1 MNPPQ
6 STPNGHLEHE
16 RLRTLL
22 ADLLT
27 LSDSASTARVLAE
40 AQAGLRRFTA
50 SAPVAAEGLRSRA
63 GIGPK
68 GDRNLIRAEWT
79 PVHLA
84 SATASTEQIPWVWQG
99 YLARGFTTSLT
110 GVWKSGKTTLLSHL
124 LAALE
129 RGTPFCRQEV
139 TPGRALV
146 VSEENAGLWVRRRNA
161 LGFGEAVDLVARP
174 FRSRPTPHEWKRFMT
189 YLSEYLSE
197 HKVALVAF
205 DSLPNLWPVAD
216 ENDAAQVITALTP
229 LNALTAAGCAVL
241 LLMHPSK
248 SDQTEGRAT
257 RGSGAL
263 GGFVDVI
270 VEMRRFDAEH
280 HADTRRVL
288 RAFSRFEETPVEVVV
303 AFKNGAYTAEGTVTE
318 AKGADRLSVVFD
330 LLRGAGRP
338 LTAEELLFAWPTS
351 EMPRPSLRTLRR
363 DLADAVMR
371 GFLVRTG
378 DGRREN
384 PSSYSLAASAPGG
397 LRP

>member
-1 MNPPQ
+1 M
-6 STPNGHLEHE
+6 STSNGHGEGE
-16 RLRTLL
+16 RLRGFL
-22 ADLLT
+22 ADLVVLAESQPT
-27 LSDSASTARVLAE
+27 ERVLTE
-40 AQAGLRRFTA
+40 AQAGLTRFSA
-50 SAPVAAEGLRSRA
+50 GAPVAAEGLRSRA

-68 GDRNLIRAEWT
+68 GDRNLIPGEWT
-79 PVHLA
+79 PVRLA
-84 SATASTEQIPWVWQG
+84 SATASTEQIRWVWQG
-99 YLARGFTTSLT
+99 YIARGFTTSLT
-110 GVWKSGKTTLLSHL
+110 GVWKSGKTTLLAHL

-129 RGTPFCRQEV
+129 RGTPFCRCEV
-139 TPGRALV
+139 TPGRALI
-146 VSEENAGLWVRRRNA
+146 VSEESAGLWLRRRNA
-161 LGFGEAVDLVARP
+161 LGFGEAVDLTARP

-189 YLSEYLSE
+189 YLAGYVSEQ
-197 HKVALVAF
+197 KVTLVAF

-216 ENDAAQVITALTP
+216 ENDASQVIAALTP

-263 GGFVDVI
+263 GGFVDTI
-270 VEMRRFDAEH
+270 LEMRRFDAEH

-288 RAFSRFEETPVEVVV
+288 RAFSRFEETPAEVVV
-303 AFKNGAYTAEGTVTE
+303 SFKNGSYLLEGTLSE
-318 AKGADRLSVVFD
+318 ARGADRLTVVFD
-330 LLRGAGRP
+330 LLRGISRP
-338 LTAEELLFAWPTS
+338 LTADELLFAWPTS
-351 EMPRPSLRTLRR
+351 KMPRPSLRTLRR

>member
-1 MNPPQ
+1 M
-6 STPNGHLEHE
+6 SAVNGHGDAD
-16 RLRTLL
+16 RIRNLL
-22 ADLLT
+22 ADLLV
-27 LSDSASTARVLAE
+27 LSESEPAERVMAE
-40 AQAGLRRFTA
+40 AKLGFERFAAGEPD
-50 SAPVAAEGLRSRA
+50 APDGLRSRA
-63 GIGPK
+63 GIGPQ

-79 PVHLA
+79 PVRLA

-99 YLARGFTTSLT
+99 YIARGFTTSLT

-139 TPGRALV
+139 THGRALI
-146 VSEENAGLWVRRRNA
+146 VSEENAFLWVRRRNA
-161 LGFGEAVDLVARP
+161 LGFGEAVDLISRP

-189 YLSEYLSE
+189 YLAEYVSEQ
-197 HKVALVAF
+197 KVALVAF

-270 VEMRRFDAEH
+270 VEMRRFDPEH

-288 RAFSRFEETPVEVVV
+288 RAFSRFEETPAEVVV
-303 AFKNGAYTAEGTVTE
+303 SFKNGSYLLEGTLSE
-318 AKGADRLSVVFD
+318 ARGADRLSVVFD

-338 LTAEELLFAWPTS
+338 LTAEELLFTWPTS

-363 DLADAVMR
+363 DLADAVRR
-371 GFLVRTG
+371 GFLNRAG
-378 DGRREN
+378 DGHRQN
-384 PSSYSLAASAPGG
+384 PSTYSLPGSTPEG
-397 LRP
+397 ARP

>member
-1 MNPPQ
+1 MNPPLATQ
-6 STPNGHLEHE
+6 NGHLERD
-16 RLRTLL
+16 RLRNFI
-22 ADLLT
+22 ADLLV
-27 LSDSASTARVLAE
+27 LADSAPPEKVLTE
-40 AQAGLRRFTA
+40 AQAGLTRFSA
-50 SAPVAAEGLRSRA
+50 GAPVAAEGLRSRA

-68 GDRNLIRAEWT
+68 GDRNLIPGEWT
-79 PVHLA
+79 PVRLA
-84 SATASTEQIPWVWQG
+84 SATASTEQIRWVWQG
-99 YLARGFTTSLT
+99 YIARGFTTSLT
-110 GVWKSGKTTLLSHL
+110 GVWKSGKTTLLAHL

-129 RGTPFCRQEV
+129 RGAAFCRGEV

-161 LGFGEAVDLVARP
+161 LGFGEAVDLIARP
-174 FRSRPTPHEWKRFMT
+174 FRSRPTPHEWKRFIT
-189 YLSEYLSE
+189 YLAEYVSE

-216 ENDAAQVITALTP
+216 ENDASQVIAALTP
-229 LNALTAAGCAVL
+229 LNALTSAGAAVL

-270 VEMRRFDAEH
+270 VEMRRFDPERH
-280 HADTRRVL
+280 SDTRRVL
-288 RAFSRFEETPVEVVV
+288 RSFSRFEETPAEVVV
-303 AFKNGAYTAEGTVTE
+303 AFKDGAYIVEGSVTE

-338 LTAEELLFAWPTS
+338 LTAEELLFTWPTS

-363 DLADAVMR
+363 DLADAVRR
-371 GFLVRTG
+371 GFLNRAG
-378 DGRREN
+378 DGHREN
-384 PSSYSLAASAPGG
+384 PSTYSLAGSTPVGVE
-397 LRP
+397 P